1 MRKNRRAQAVIAM
14 AVAAGMVLA
23 GCSGQSETERD
34 AQESESAQETG
45 NRVSGCPGYPGGRRP
60 DRDSGGGGSQPEK
73 CL

>member
-34 AQESESAQETG
+34 AQESESAQETETA
-45 NRVSGCPGYPGGRRP
+45 
-60 DRDSGGGGSQPEK
+60 SQPHQETPAPARQ
-73 CL
+73 